1 MTPMKWFCSFLKEYR
16 PRIILGFLLVTVM
29 AALAIISPRISGLI
43 VDQVIQGGNYGALP
57 GLLAVL
63 LGATVCRSI
72 LRFVVPYNFETCSQG
87 ILYKMRDAV
96 YQKLL
101 AEDFEFF
108 NRNRTGDLMS
118 RQTGDMDA
126 IRNFTA
132 STIYTI
138 YESVLYFVFALI
150 MVFTVNV

>member
-63 LGATVCRSI
+63 LGRLSAEAFCVLLSRTISKP
-72 LRFVVPYNFETCSQG
+72 VPRGSC
-87 ILYKMRDAV
+87 
-96 YQKLL
+96 
-101 AEDFEFF
+101 
-108 NRNRTGDLMS
+108 
-118 RQTGDMDA
+118 
-126 IRNFTA
+126 IR
-132 STIYTI
+132 
-138 YESVLYFVFALI
+138 
-150 MVFTVNV
+150 